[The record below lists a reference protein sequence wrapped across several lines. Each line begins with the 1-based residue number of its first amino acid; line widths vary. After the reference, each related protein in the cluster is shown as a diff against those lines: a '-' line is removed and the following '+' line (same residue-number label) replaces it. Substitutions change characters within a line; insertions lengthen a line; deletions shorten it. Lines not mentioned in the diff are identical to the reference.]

1 MLQQATLARNV
12 YLDMSYTMDYA
23 LRLVLLDTLEIL
35 TMEYVGLNVLQ
46 ISMLMLQTQL
56 HVFLVAH

>member
-12 YLDMSYTMDYA
+12 YPDMSYTMDYA

-46 ISMLMLQTQL
+46 ISMLMLLTQL